1 MRKFTFRNMWLV
13 AKREYLER
21 VKTKAFLILTLITP
35 ILIVALGV
43 GPSAIMMSKSS
54 GVKHLMVVAPDAEL
68 AAAVKKNLEAPPDEP
83 KDTSKDSKDAK
94 DSKSSNDASKQIAD
108 IAGLKFT
115 AETSTDMSSANKA
128 TQQQRIDKKEIDGF
142 LWLDPTA
149 TSTHSIP
156 YTAAS
161 TTDFLE
167 ITRIRNAAREALMAA
182 EFAKSGVNTDKLHE
196 LLKPYDL
203 DATNWVQGKAK
214 KAGDIQFWS
223 VFILGFAMYMVTIFY
238 GMNVLR
244 AVIAEKTSRIMEVLL
259 STVTP
264 SELLGGK
271 IFGVAA
277 VGLTQVAIW
286 FAAGALAAAPGAFT
300 LSNMIRQANFNLM
313 TGVYFAVFFLLGYFL
328 YSSLCAAL
336 GSTVN
341 SEQEAQQFQFVV
353 MMPLMFSFFF
363 MLKAARVPND
373 PTIVAL
379 SFFPLSSPLVMY
391 ARVVLGAAPMW
402 QVLTSIAILIFGRC
416 DYLAV
421 RAHLPHRRVDVWQE
435 TEPAGDHQVDQV
447 RVRQ

>member
-35 ILIVALGV
+35 LLIVALGV
-43 GPSAIMMSKSS
+43 GPSAIMMSKSN
-54 GVKHLMVVAPDAEL
+54 GDRHLMVVAPDAEL

-83 KDTSKDSKDAK
+83 KDASKDSKGAK
-94 DSKSSNDASKQIAD
+94 DDQAGDDQVPD
-108 IAGLKFT
+108 ISGLHFT
-115 AETSTDMSSANKA
+115 AETSTDLSDANKA
-128 TQQQRIDKKEIDGF
+128 AQQQRIDKKQLDGF
-142 LWLDPTA
+142 LWLDPSA
-149 TSTHSIP
+149 TSQHSIP

-161 TTDFLE
+161 TSDFLE
-167 ITRIRNAAREALMAA
+167 TTRIRNAAREALMAS
-182 EFAKSGVNTDKLHE
+182 EFAKSGVNSDKLHD

-214 KAGDIQFWS
+214 KAGEIQFWS

-286 FAAGALAAAPGAFT
+286 FAAGAIAAAPGAFT
-300 LSNMIRQANFNLM
+300 LSSMIRQANFTIA
-313 TGVYFAVFFLLGYFL
+313 TGVYFAVFFLLGYLL

-353 MMPLMFSFFF
+353 MLPLMFSFFF

-373 PTIVAL
+373 PMIVAL

-391 ARVVLGAAPMW
+391 ARVVLGAAPLW
-402 QVLTSIAILIFGRC
+402 QVMVSIAVLLLSVAGVIWLCARIYRIGVLM
-416 DYLAV
+416 YGKKPT
-421 RAHLPHRRVDVWQE
+421 LPEIIKWIKY
-435 TEPAGDHQVDQV
+435 A
-447 RVRQ
+447 

>member
-214 KAGDIQFWS
+214 KAGDIQF
-223 VFILGFAMYMVTIFY
+223 
-238 GMNVLR
+238 
-244 AVIAEKTSRIMEVLL
+244 
-259 STVTP
+259 
-264 SELLGGK
+264 
-271 IFGVAA
+271 
-277 VGLTQVAIW
+277 
-286 FAAGALAAAPGAFT
+286 
-300 LSNMIRQANFNLM
+300 
-313 TGVYFAVFFLLGYFL
+313 
-328 YSSLCAAL
+328 
-336 GSTVN
+336 
-341 SEQEAQQFQFVV
+341 
-353 MMPLMFSFFF
+353 
-363 MLKAARVPND
+363 
-373 PTIVAL
+373 
-379 SFFPLSSPLVMY
+379 
-391 ARVVLGAAPMW
+391 
-402 QVLTSIAILIFGRC
+402 
-416 DYLAV
+416 
-421 RAHLPHRRVDVWQE
+421 
-435 TEPAGDHQVDQV
+435 
-447 RVRQ
+447 

>member
-13 AKREYLER
+13 AKREYIER
-21 VKTKAFLILTLITP
+21 VKTKAFLILTILTPVLIF
-35 ILIVALGV
+35 VLGV
-43 GPSAIMMSKSS
+43 GPSAIMMSKSN
-54 GVKHLMVVAPDAEL
+54 GLRHLVVVAPDEAL
-68 AAAVKKNLEAPPDEP
+68 ANAVKKNLEAPEVTTVASKDP
-83 KDTSKDSKDAK
+83 KDQKGKGETQVPDLS
-94 DSKSSNDASKQIAD
+94 
-108 IAGLKFT
+108 GLKFT
-115 AETSTDMSSANKA
+115 AETSTDLSEANRSAL
-128 TQQQRIDKKEIDGF
+128 QSRIDKKKIDGF
-142 LWLDPTA
+142 LWLDPAA
-149 TSTHSIP
+149 TSGHSIP

-161 TTDFLE
+161 TSDFME
-167 ITRIRNAAREALMAA
+167 TNRIRAAAREALMAS
-182 EFAKSGVNTDKLHE
+182 EFSKSGVNADKLHD

-264 SELLGGK
+264 AELLGGK

-277 VGLTQVAIW
+277 VGLTQIAIW
-286 FAAGALAAAPGAFT
+286 FLAGAIAAAPGAMT
-300 LSNMIRQANFNLM
+300 LSNMIREANFTFS
-313 TGVYFAVFFLLGYFL
+313 TGVFFAIFFLLGYL
-328 YSSLCAAL
+328 MYSSLCAAL

-341 SEQEAQQFQFVV
+341 SEQEAQQFQFLV

-373 PTIVAL
+373 PIIVAL

-391 ARVVLGAAPMW
+391 ARYVLGAAPMW
-402 QVLTSIAILIFGRC
+402 QVALSIAILVVSVAGVIWLCARIYRIGVLM
-416 DYLAV
+416 YGKKPT
-421 RAHLPHRRVDVWQE
+421 LPEIIKWIKY
-435 TEPAGDHQVDQV
+435 A
-447 RVRQ
+447 